1 MDLARI
7 KLALGWFSFTF
18 QNTELVVI
26 FKMCFREDFVLIRW
40 SNSNNVAYIVV
51 DSRFC

>member
-18 QNTELVVI
+18 QNKMLLVI
-26 FKMCFREDFVLIRW
+26 FKICFRKDFGLIRRL
-40 SNSNNVAYIVV
+40 
-51 DSRFC
+51 DSK